1 MSSKRCSY
9 ADLHCHLDLY
19 PDPKAAVAKA
29 AASGVYTLAVT
40 TTPSAWPG
48 TNRLIGAAPRIR
60 VALGLHPE
68 IAHER
73 CGELPQFE
81 AFLPQAKYVG
91 EVGLDGSPQ
100 YRQHSSVQTRVFSA
114 VLKATARAGGR
125 VVSVHSRRAATDVL
139 DLLAANPDAGT
150 PVLHWFTGSRA
161 ELARAVDQGC
171 FFSVGPGMLKSASGL
186 DRLRAIPLHRLLTET
201 DGPFVK
207 VPGGVAGPWDIPSVV
222 ERVASNLSAPQV
234 EVAEQIASNFRALAS
249 AHHAG

>member
-9 ADLHCHLDLY
+9 VDLHCHLDLY

-29 AASGVYTLAVT
+29 TASGVYTLAMT

-48 TNRLIGAAPRIR
+48 TSQLVGAAPRIR

-73 CGELPQFE
+73 HRELLQFE
-81 AFLPQAKYVG
+81 ALLTQAKYVG

-114 VLKATARAGGR
+114 ILEATARAGGR
-125 VVSVHSRRAATDVL
+125 VVSIHSRRAVTDVL
-139 DLLAANPDAGT
+139 DLLSANPDAGT

-161 ELARAVDQGC
+161 ELTRAVDQGC
-171 FFSVGPGMLKSASGL
+171 FFSVGPGMLKSVSGI

-207 VPGGVAGPWDIPSVV
+207 VASGAAGPWDIPSIV
-222 ERVASNLSAPQV
+222 EHVALNLGIPPA
-234 EVAEQIASNFRALAS
+234 EVAEQITSNFRTLAS
-249 AHHAG
+249 I